1 MDTQPV
7 QDAVTTDPD
16 KYKVIYENERVR
28 VLDYRDKPGEKTNR
42 HKHPAFVL
50 YALGAFKR
58 NIHLDNG
65 KVIPREFKAGD
76 IIWSEAQ
83 IHIGENIGE
92 TETHVLI
99 VELK

>member
-16 KYKVIYENERVR
+16 KYKVIFENERVR
-28 VLDYRDKPGEKTNR
+28 VLDYRDKPGEKTKR

-50 YALGAFKR
+50 YALSAFKR
-58 NIHLDNG
+58 NIHLDNR
-65 KVIPREFKAGD
+65 KIIPREFKTGD
-76 IIWSEAQ
+76 IIWSEEQ